1 MILKT
6 NGVCRDFLSGGE
18 TIHALQN
25 VSIEVQ
31 PGTLT
36 MLRGRSGSG
45 KTTLLNILGAL
56 DHPSSGEVYFE
67 ENRIDTLPEKQRDAL
82 RRTKMGF
89 IFQSVA
95 LIANMSAYENVEF
108 GLRLSGYPAAQRRA
122 RAEECLELIGL
133 GKRQGHRAQELSGG
147 EQQRVAIARAMAHNP
162 SLIFADEP
170 TAELDTQMG
179 LIVVRLFREM
189 IEKQGLTILM
199 TTHDPNMIE
208 LADHVYEL
216 QDGVIIDER

>member
-1 MILKT
+1 
-6 NGVCRDFLSGGE
+6 
-18 TIHALQN
+18 
-25 VSIEVQ
+25 
-31 PGTLT
+31 
-36 MLRGRSGSG
+36 
-45 KTTLLNILGAL
+45 
-56 DHPSSGEVYFE
+56 
-67 ENRIDTLPEKQRDAL
+67 
-82 RRTKMGF
+82 
-89 IFQSVA
+89 
-95 LIANMSAYENVEF
+95 
-108 GLRLSGYPAAQRRA
+108 
-122 RAEECLELIGL
+122 
-133 GKRQGHRAQELSGG
+133 
-147 EQQRVAIARAMAHNP
+147 MAHNP